1 MIFISEAENFP
12 LIVKMSSN
20 EKTMKKQRD
29 VFSVDKKMLILAKV
43 DADVETRVD
52 IATMLGLSVS
62 TLNMIV
68 SK

>member
-1 MIFISEAENFP
+1 
-12 LIVKMSSN
+12 
-20 EKTMKKQRD
+20 MKKQRD